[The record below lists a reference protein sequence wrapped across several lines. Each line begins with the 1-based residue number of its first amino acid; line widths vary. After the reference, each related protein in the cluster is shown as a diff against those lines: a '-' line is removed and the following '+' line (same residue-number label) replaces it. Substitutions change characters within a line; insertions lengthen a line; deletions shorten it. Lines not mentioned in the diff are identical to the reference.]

1 MHGALAEIALTAK
14 IVQKV
19 RNSGRSET
27 ESPCSCAILETH
39 HQSVFGL
46 REGRVSGWVRFSYPQ
61 SREIPTWRVA
71 PGATVTLGHR
81 SFTNERGKGRT
92 ERNEA
97 KRGEREQPVE
107 GRKMTQRTRTNR
119 AKTDQNISHDWYPGF
134 AGIFELFSVFFSA

>member
-92 ERNEA
+92 ERNAGHAELTSRPPA
-97 KRGEREQPVE
+97 
-107 GRKMTQRTRTNR
+107 GR
-119 AKTDQNISHDWYPGF
+119 
-134 AGIFELFSVFFSA
+134 